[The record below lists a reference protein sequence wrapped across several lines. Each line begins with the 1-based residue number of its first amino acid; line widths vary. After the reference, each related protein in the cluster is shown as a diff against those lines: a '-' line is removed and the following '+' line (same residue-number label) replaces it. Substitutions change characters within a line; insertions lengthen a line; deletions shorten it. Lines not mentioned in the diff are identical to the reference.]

1 MPCHGGTVFG
11 DAAAYERFMG
21 RWSAMLAPFL
31 LDAVALTEPRSVVDV
46 GCGTGHLAAAV
57 VARWPACRVLGVDPS
72 ASFVAAAVER
82 LAGTAASARVGDAMQ
97 LPVADGSVD
106 AALASLVLNFV
117 PDPQRAASEMARV
130 TRPGGTVAASV
141 WDYGGGM
148 GMLRTFWDAVARLDP
163 HAPGQGGEATPL
175 SRAGGLAA
183 LWLATGLDDVVEGEL
198 TVVTAFTSF
207 EDYWEPFLLGT
218 GPAGAHV
225 ARLSD
230 AGRAALRADLRSRL
244 GPGPFEL
251 TARARWVRGTVPA

>member
-1 MPCHGGTVFG
+1 
-11 DAAAYERFMG
+11 MG
-21 RWSAMLAPFL
+21 RWSARLAPLL
-31 LDAVALTEPRSVVDV
+31 LDAVALSGPRAVVDV

-72 ASFVAAAVER
+72 PAFVMAAVER
-82 LAGTAASARVGDAMQ
+82 LAGTAATVRVGDAME

-117 PDPQRAASEMARV
+117 PDPRRAASEMARA
-130 TRPGGTVAASV
+130 TRTGGVVAASV

-163 HAPGQGGEATPL
+163 QSPGQAGETTPL
-175 SRAGGLAA
+175 SRSGGLAA
-183 LWLATGLDDVVEGEL
+183 LWDATGLTDVVEGEL
-198 TVVTAFTSF
+198 TMAMAFTSF
-207 EDYWEPFLLGT
+207 DDYWEPFLLGT

-225 ARLSD
+225 DRLSD
-230 AGRAALRADLRSRL
+230 AGRAALRADLADRL

-251 TARARWVRGTVPA
+251 TASAWWVRGTVPA